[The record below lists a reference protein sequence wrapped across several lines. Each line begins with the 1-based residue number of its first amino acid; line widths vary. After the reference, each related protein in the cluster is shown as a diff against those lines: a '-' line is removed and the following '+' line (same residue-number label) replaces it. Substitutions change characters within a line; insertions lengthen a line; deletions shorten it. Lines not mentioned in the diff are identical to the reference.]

1 GLYYGVLAMLIL
13 SNLLRFVAFRERAY
27 LYYVFDVGAFT
38 VYQLSLSGLLTPW
51 IPARWAG
58 AALWSVHVSAVT
70 AGTADTMFLR
80 SFVRTRDQLPR
91 FDVLLRLQI
100 ATTILLLLLPVFG
113 IVRLSTFVLGGGL
126 VATAAALGVIVACVL
141 CWRKGDRLAGYYLV
155 AWSVTVV

>member
-1 GLYYGVLAMLIL
+1 
-13 SNLLRFVAFRERAY
+13 
-27 LYYVFDVGAFT
+27 
-38 VYQLSLSGLLTPW
+38 QLSLSGLLTPW

-80 SFVRTRDQLPR
+80 SFLRTRDQLPR

-113 IVRLSTFVLGGGL
+113 IVRLCTFVRGGGL
-126 VATAAALGVIVACVL
+126 VARAAALGVIVACVL

-155 AWSVTVV
+155 AWSVTVVAIVSLGLRGIGVPLNNTFVDQAIRIGPLLTAI